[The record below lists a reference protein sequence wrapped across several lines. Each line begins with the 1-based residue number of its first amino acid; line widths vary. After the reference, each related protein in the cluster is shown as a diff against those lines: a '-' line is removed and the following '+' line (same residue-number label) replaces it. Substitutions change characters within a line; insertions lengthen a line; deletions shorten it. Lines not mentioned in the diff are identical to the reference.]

1 MQASR
6 APKTSVIDGAYRDAE
21 ALAVLLDVVSTQ
33 SLQLIEVVLVEER
46 EAPEVADFVVTMEL
60 PFPGWAEPRCLQGL
74 VHLDQVGAEPGT
86 PAVAS

>member
-21 ALAVLLDVVSTQ
+21 ALAVLLDAVSTQ
-33 SLQLIEVVLVEER
+33 SLQPIEVVLAEER
-46 EAPEVADFVVTMEL
+46 EASEVADFVVTLEL
-60 PFPGWAEPRCLQGL
+60 PFPGRAEPRCLQGL